1 MRQSCTFSRCLAAV
15 LPFLFASAVALA
27 AIQEKKADEKDDKEP
42 VKTRKLEI
50 ADDLVTEVPVTWKAQ
65 KATSRFRIHQFDL
78 PRAKGDKA
86 DGNLVFFHFGKGGGG
101 GLAANLKRWY
111 GMVEPTEESKEKP
124 KPKEIESDDVK
135 ITWLDLAGTYLD
147 RPTPFSQTV
156 TRRDHYRMWAA
167 YIDAGASGPYYLRA
181 FGPNK
186 TMLAQR
192 KSFEKMLNGIKQK

>member
-1 MRQSCTFSRCLAAV
+1 MRQKEVFRTCLATV
-15 LPFLFASAVALA
+15 LPLVFASTVVLA
-27 AIQEKKADEKDDKEP
+27 AIRETDEKDEEEP

-65 KATSRFRIHQFDL
+65 KATSRFRIHQFEL

-101 GLAANLKRWY
+101 GLEANLKRWY
-111 GMVEPTEESKEKP
+111 GMVEPAEASKGKP
-124 KPKEIESDDVK
+124 KPKQIESDGVK

-147 RPTPFSQTV
+147 RPTPFSQEV
-156 TRRDHYRMWAA
+156 TRRGNYRMFAA
-167 YIDAGASGPYYLRA
+167 YIDAGADGPYYVRA
-181 FGPNK
+181 FGPDQ

-192 KSFEKMLNGIKQK
+192 EAVEKMLKGIKGK